1 MITLEMI
8 DTGVKIAG
16 GVLISALIFWLYLR
30 RHRTLD
36 QKIVEDV
43 RKRRELL
50 ERVAANVG
58 RVHHV
63 YQQYLGLATEFTRY
77 GQQWPRN
84 RREEMARVGQDLV
97 DVFREL
103 TEAEST
109 LLLLGEKKLERTLR
123 IYGSKIVNL
132 RRQVHAEKQQF
143 NGDEM
148 HIIDEVK
155 KEISQLRESF
165 FDNLSSRY
173 MPPARKSA

>member
-1 MITLEMI
+1 MVTLEMV
-8 DTGVKIAG
+8 DAGVKIALG
-16 GVLISALIFWLYLR
+16 MLFSALVFWWYLR

-36 QKIVEDV
+36 QRIVEDL

-63 YQQYLGLATEFTRY
+63 YQQYLSLATEFTRY
-77 GQQWPRN
+77 GQQWPRS
-84 RREEMARVGQDLV
+84 RREEMSRVGQELV
-97 DVFREL
+97 DVFRDL

-123 IYGSKIVNL
+123 IYGAKIVNM

-143 NGDEM
+143 SGEEL
-148 HIIDEVK
+148 HTLDEVK
-155 KEISQLRESF
+155 REISQLRETF
-165 FDNLSSRY
+165 FDALSTRY
-173 MPPARKSA
+173 MPRKVA

>member
-1 MITLEMI
+1 MVTLEMV
-8 DTGVKIAG
+8 DAGVKIALG
-16 GVLISALIFWLYLR
+16 MLFSALVFWWYLR

-36 QKIVEDV
+36 QRIVEDL

-63 YQQYLGLATEFTRY
+63 YQQYLSLATEFTRY
-77 GQQWPRN
+77 GQQWPRS
-84 RREEMARVGQDLV
+84 RREEMSRVGQELV
-97 DVFREL
+97 DVFRDL

-123 IYGSKIVNL
+123 IYGAKIVNM

-143 NGDEM
+143 SGDEL
-148 HIIDEVK
+148 HTLDEVK
-155 KEISQLRESF
+155 REISQLRETF
-165 FDNLSSRY
+165 FDALSTRY
-173 MPPARKSA
+173 MPRKVA